1 MIRSAPNAAAA
12 VAEHLRDQIV
22 QGLLRPGVLLRQEA
36 VAAELGVS
44 RIPVFHALAKL
55 ESEGLIEISPNRAA
69 FVSTPSARRCLEIFD
84 LRRLLEGDMLAR
96 AIGQHTQRSLR
107 AVRAVMLELED
118 DEGPRAWIAAD
129 RRYYAALCG
138 PAERDLTLGWARQQT
153 AKGRP
158 LAERHAGVLALV
170 ALLQL
175 APYDVPAWLP
185 EVLETLGSFHAELQ
199 PIKQTVSK
207 AFADFKR
214 THQDNWVSHRER
226 FTPEQQ
232 DLISDMLVSPS
243 FYA

>member
-138 PAERDLTLGWARQQT
+138 PAERDLTLMTVQNLRNAVDRIYLASEAPVLDRETWIDRYQALFDAVAAQDRQRSVDLLGENIGAMQ
-153 AKGRP
+153 AM
-158 LAERHAGVLALV
+158 V
-170 ALLQL
+170 ASLLPDQ
-175 APYDVPAWLP
+175 PANG
-185 EVLETLGSFHAELQ
+185 TTGS
-199 PIKQTVSK
+199 
-207 AFADFKR
+207 
-214 THQDNWVSHRER
+214 
-226 FTPEQQ
+226 
-232 DLISDMLVSPS
+232 
-243 FYA
+243 

>member
-69 FVSTPSARRCLEIFD
+69 FVSTPSPRRCLEIFD

-129 RRYYAALCG
+129 RRYYAALYG
-138 PAERDLTLGWARQQT
+138 PAERDLTLLTIQNLRNAVDRIY
-153 AKGRP
+153 
-158 LAERHAGVLALV
+158 LASELPVLDRETWIDRYQALFDAVAAEDRERSTHLLGETIGAMQALV
-170 ALLQL
+170 ASLLPDQ
-175 APYDVPAWLP
+175 PANG
-185 EVLETLGSFHAELQ
+185 TTGS
-199 PIKQTVSK
+199 
-207 AFADFKR
+207 
-214 THQDNWVSHRER
+214 
-226 FTPEQQ
+226 
-232 DLISDMLVSPS
+232 
-243 FYA
+243 

>member
-69 FVSTPSARRCLEIFD
+69 FVSTPSAGRCLEIFD

-129 RRYYAALCG
+129 RRYYAALYS
-138 PAERDLTLGWARQQT
+138 PAARDLTLLTIQNLRNAVDRIY
-153 AKGRP
+153 
-158 LAERHAGVLALV
+158 LASELPVLDRETWIDRYQALFDAVAAQDRERSAHLLGENIDAMQALV
-170 ALLQL
+170 ASLL
-175 APYDVPAWLP
+175 PDRP
-185 EVLETLGSFHAELQ
+185 
-199 PIKQTVSK
+199 
-207 AFADFKR
+207 
-214 THQDNWVSHRER
+214 
-226 FTPEQQ
+226 
-232 DLISDMLVSPS
+232 
-243 FYA
+243 

>member
-1 MIRSAPNAAAA
+1 MMRSAPNAAAA

-84 LRRLLEGDMLAR
+84 LRRLLESDMLAR
-96 AIGQHTQRSLR
+96 AIGQHTPRSLR

-129 RRYYAALCG
+129 RRYYAALYA
-138 PAERDLTLGWARQQT
+138 PADRDLTLMTVQNLRNAVDRIY
-153 AKGRP
+153 
-158 LAERHAGVLALV
+158 LASELPVLEREVWIDRYQSLFDAVAAGDLERSAMLLSRNIQAMQSLV
-170 ALLQL
+170 ASLLPDQ
-175 APYDVPAWLP
+175 PANG
-185 EVLETLGSFHAELQ
+185 TTGA
-199 PIKQTVSK
+199 
-207 AFADFKR
+207 
-214 THQDNWVSHRER
+214 
-226 FTPEQQ
+226 
-232 DLISDMLVSPS
+232 
-243 FYA
+243 